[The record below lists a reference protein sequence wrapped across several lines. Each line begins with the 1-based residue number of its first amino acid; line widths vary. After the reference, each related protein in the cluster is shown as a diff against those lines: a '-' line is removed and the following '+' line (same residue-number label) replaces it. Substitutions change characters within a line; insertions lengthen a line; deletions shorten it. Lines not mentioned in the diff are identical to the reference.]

1 MMISL
6 SVAISLALQSAPVAA
21 PPASGGE
28 TQSAPIASLD
38 ELPIEQATGPR
49 CAIAFAL
56 VSRWQ
61 KSGDPRGA
69 DYADLEADG
78 GREFFVQAMAVLMD
92 ATGMTR
98 EQVSALTFYE
108 VGQLDNPDGE
118 QRLAAMMPACLL
130 LKQSAG
136 L

>member
-6 SVAISLALQSAPVAA
+6 SAALALALQSAPAGA
-21 PPASGGE
+21 PPAGSTE
-28 TQSAPIASLD
+28 AEPTPIASLD
-38 ELPIEQATGPR
+38 ELPIEQATAPR

-69 DYADLEADG
+69 GYADLEADG

-98 EQVSALTFYE
+98 EQVSTLTFYE